1 MSEEEIQV
9 QENTQE
15 ESADSLDYKAL
26 YLEEVQNAKKQRHRA
41 QEAES
46 TIQDYAK
53 KQEAQKVSS
62 MKEKEQFKELSEELQ
77 KQVEG
82 LTPFKERWDNHE
94 LEMRESYLAK
104 LPEEDREAL
113 QGESLKSLK
122 YIADQIVESKPT
134 PLPSAPNQARVKG
147 DVSSWN
153 VFDKLTQGDLKDNWG
168 DVINSYKEQHKKL

>member
-104 LPEEDREAL
+104 LK
-113 QGESLKSLK
+113 KS
-122 YIADQIVESKPT
+122 
-134 PLPSAPNQARVKG
+134 
-147 DVSSWN
+147 
-153 VFDKLTQGDLKDNWG
+153 
-168 DVINSYKEQHKKL
+168 